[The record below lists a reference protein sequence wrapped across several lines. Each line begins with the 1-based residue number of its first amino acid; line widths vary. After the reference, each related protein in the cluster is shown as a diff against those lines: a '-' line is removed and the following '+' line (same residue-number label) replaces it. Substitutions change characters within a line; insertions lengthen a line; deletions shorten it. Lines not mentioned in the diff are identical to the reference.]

1 MSPKIHPD
9 TEWFDQP
16 DPTGQ
21 TDAGETGLRF
31 ECTQCGKCCTGP
43 TGFVLFTDAEAEA
56 MAKDLGIT
64 TDEFM
69 KRHTRNT
76 IVGQSLKETVTKRGY
91 DCVFLAHDKDGKA
104 LCNVYKTRP
113 EQCRTWPFWRSN
125 LESLEAWEEETEDC
139 PGMNEGPLHT
149 TKHIRITRD
158 RVDI

>member
-1 MSPKIHPD
+1 MSPKISPKQ
-9 TEWFDQP
+9 EWFDEP

-21 TDAGETGLRF
+21 TDTGETGLRF

-43 TGFVLFTDAEAEA
+43 TGFVLFTDTEAKA

-64 TDEFM
+64 DDEFYEE
-69 KRHTRNT
+69 HTRET
-76 IVGQSLKETVTKRGY
+76 IVGRSLKETVTKHGY
-91 DCVFLAHDKDGKA
+91 DCVFLDRDKDGKA

-125 LESLEAWEEETEDC
+125 LESLEAWEEEAEDC

-149 TKHIRITRD
+149 TKQIRLTRD

>member
-1 MSPKIHPD
+1 MSPKISPKQ
-9 TEWFDQP
+9 EWFDEP
-16 DPTGQ
+16 DPTGL
-21 TDAGETGLRF
+21 TDTGEVGLRF

-43 TGFVLFTDAEAEA
+43 TGFVLFTDTEAKA

-64 TDEFM
+64 TDEFYE
-69 KRHTRNT
+69 KHTRET
-76 IVGQSLKETVTKRGY
+76 IVGRSLKETVTKHGY
-91 DCVFLAHDKDGKA
+91 DCVFLARDENGKA
-104 LCNVYKTRP
+104 LCNVYNSRP

-125 LESLEAWEEETEDC
+125 LESLEAWEEEAEDC